1 MTPRPHSET
10 PSGDF
15 GIAGE
20 AIPAERQRRLER
32 MSWHNWMLLLATTL
46 ITTIGL
52 TVSVGSLLTGREL
65 MPWAWSGSEII
76 LLAGLSLVVALF
88 GWHLTCER
96 RRIVRLQHELDS
108 AREDAVRSTTRHY
121 NRLMAVFGVSQAMA
135 SESDLQAVFDSITQS
150 CFGFFDCD
158 RVSLMLKD
166 RKTTELEVRAAVGLE
181 GPSDLVGT
189 RQAIG
194 QGIAG
199 WVAEHKEP
207 VILGEVVDPTK
218 FRGFEPSKSGLTAA
232 LVVPIVVRDELVGVI
247 SLSSRVAGN
256 SYTEADLRALQVFAW
271 NAGFCIRHAEQA
283 EWMRQTIWRLEGSLQ
298 KHEREAETTL
308 RMTGS

>member
-1 MTPRPHSET
+1 MMEDSMET
-10 PSGDF
+10 RVPPVAMPGD
-15 GIAGE
+15 AV
-20 AIPAERQRRLER
+20 PAERRRRLER

-46 ITTIGL
+46 ITTVGL

-65 MPWAWSGSEII
+65 VPWAWSGSEIT

-88 GWHLTCER
+88 GWHLTRDR
-96 RRIVRLQHELDS
+96 RRIVRLQNELDT
-108 AREDAVRSTTRHY
+108 AHEEAVRSTTRHY

-135 SESDLQAVFDSITQS
+135 SESNLQAVFDSITQS

-166 RKTTELEVRAAVGLE
+166 RKTNELEVRAAVGFE
-181 GPSDLVGT
+181 GPSDFVGT
-189 RQAIG
+189 RQPIG
-194 QGIAG
+194 QGVAG

-207 VILGEVVDPTK
+207 LILGEVVDSAK
-218 FRGFEPSKSGLTAA
+218 FSGFEPSKSGLTAA

-256 SYTEADLRALQVFAW
+256 IYTEADLRALQVFGW

-283 EWMRQTIWRLEGSLQ
+283 EWMRQTIWKLEGSLQ
-298 KHEREAETTL
+298 KHERETETAL